1 MDIGKLLKTKNE
13 MQQKIIKHILSCIKY
28 IDNLSNSID
37 NYKVDQR
44 ILIGLIKYL
53 KKCKFMPSKKLI
65 EEIVI
70 RIKNSVKPVR
80 IILFG
85 SYASGNIKED
95 SDVDILVV
103 IDTDKEPQNYEERSE
118 NYLKIS
124 RELKD
129 IQKKIA
135 IDLLVYTQKEFEKF
149 KSMGSM
155 FSKHIL
161 KTGKDLA

>member
-1 MDIGKLLKTKNE
+1 
-13 MQQKIIKHILSCIKY
+13 
-28 IDNLSNSID
+28 
-37 NYKVDQR
+37 
-44 ILIGLIKYL
+44 
-53 KKCKFMPSKKLI
+53 MPSKKLI
-65 EEIVI
+65 EEIVT

-85 SYASGNIKED
+85 SYATGNINED
-95 SDVDILVV
+95 SDVDIQVV

-135 IDLLVYTQKEFEKF
+135 IDLLVYTQKNSKNLKVWEVCFLNKYLKLEK
-149 KSMGSM
+149 
-155 FSKHIL
+155 I
-161 KTGKDLA
+161 

>member
-1 MDIGKLLKTKNE
+1 
-13 MQQKIIKHILSCIKY
+13 
-28 IDNLSNSID
+28 
-37 NYKVDQR
+37 
-44 ILIGLIKYL
+44 
-53 KKCKFMPSKKLI
+53 MPSKKLI